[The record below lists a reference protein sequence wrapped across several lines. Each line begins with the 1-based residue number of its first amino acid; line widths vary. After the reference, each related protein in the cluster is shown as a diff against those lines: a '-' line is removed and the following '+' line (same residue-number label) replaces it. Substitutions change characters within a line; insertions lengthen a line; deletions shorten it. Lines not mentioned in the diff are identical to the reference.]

1 MRFVAGGAPWR
12 SCWPGHQC
20 WRGAVK
26 TGQAPRW
33 SCWPEQVLAGAGAG
47 RGSVGRGAAAERH
60 LEDAGRGAAAERHLE
75 DDGRG
80 AVANSHR
87 EDDGRGAVAKSHRE
101 ATAGGSA
108 NTAAS
113 GRDCWPGRCGRA
125 RPPLQKSKGGQC
137 DQRTASISAQIASE
151 RTASVLCAD
160 CRRRGLEF
168 EGDFCQEVDL
178 CLRIYALPAEVFRTI
193 YKVVLAIPSVR
204 VVLFVEEVVYNSGE
218 GNAGAAL

>member
-1 MRFVAGGAPWR
+1 MLLAGR
-12 SCWPGHQC
+12 REDWPG
-20 WRGAVK
+20 AEV
-26 TGQAPRW
+26 
-33 SCWPEQVLAGAGAG
+33 ELLARAGAG
-47 RGSVGRGAAAERH
+47 RGAVAKRLARPLWRRGWRGAVAKSHR
-60 LEDAGRGAAAERHLE
+60 EDAGRGA
-75 DDGRG
+75 
-80 AVANSHR
+80 VAKSHR

-108 NTAAS
+108 NAAAS

-125 RPPLQKSKGGQC
+125 RPPVQNSKGGQC

-168 EGDFCQEVDL
+168 EGDFCQEIDL

>member
-1 MRFVAGGAPWR
+1 M
-12 SCWPGHQC
+12 
-20 WRGAVK
+20 K
-26 TGQAPRW
+26 TAQAPRW
-33 SCWPEQVLAGAGAG
+33 SCWPGQVLAGAPWRRAIGKQLRAEVPIRQHREETAG
-47 RGSVGRGAAAERH
+47 QA
-60 LEDAGRGAAAERHLE
+60 
-75 DDGRG
+75 
-80 AVANSHR
+80 AVAKR
-87 EDDGRGAVAKSHRE
+87 LARPLWRRGWRGAVAKRHRE

-108 NTAAS
+108 NAAAS

-137 DQRTASISAQIASE
+137 DQRTASISTQIAGE

>member
-12 SCWPGHQC
+12 SCWPGH
-20 WRGAVK
+20 R
-26 TGQAPRW
+26 
-33 SCWPEQVLAGAGAG
+33 CWPG
-47 RGSVGRGAAAERH
+47 RCGEEA
-60 LEDAGRGAAAERHLE
+60 
-75 DDGRG
+75 
-80 AVANSHR
+80 
-87 EDDGRGAVAKSHRE
+87 GRGAVAKSHRE

-108 NTAAS
+108 NAAAS

-137 DQRTASISAQIASE
+137 DQRTASISAQIAGE

-218 GNAGAAL
+218 GDAGAAL

>member
-1 MRFVAGGAPWR
+1 MLAKPEYFSPPNEV
-12 SCWPGHQC
+12 CC

-33 SCWPEQVLAGAGAG
+33 SCWPGQVLAGAPWRRAIWKMMARVPRRSAIGKMMAGALWR
-47 RGSVGRGAAAERH
+47 RGW
-60 LEDAGRGAAAERHLE
+60 
-75 DDGRG
+75 
-80 AVANSHR
+80 
-87 EDDGRGAVAKSHRE
+87 RGAVAKRHRE
-101 ATAGGSA
+101 ATVGGSVNA
-108 NTAAS
+108 AAS

-125 RPPLQKSKGGQC
+125 RPPVQNSKGGQC
-137 DQRTASISAQIASE
+137 DQRTASISAQIAGE

>member
-1 MRFVAGGAPWR
+1 MLAKPEYFSPPNEV
-12 SCWPGHQC
+12 CC

-47 RGSVGRGAAAERH
+47 RGSCWPGQVLARVPRRSAIRKMMAGALWRRGW
-60 LEDAGRGAAAERHLE
+60 
-75 DDGRG
+75 
-80 AVANSHR
+80 
-87 EDDGRGAVAKSHRE
+87 RGAVAKRHRE

-125 RPPLQKSKGGQC
+125 RPPVQNSKGGQC
-137 DQRTASISAQIASE
+137 DQRTASISAQIAGK

>member
-1 MRFVAGGAPWR
+1 MEELLAGTSVLAGSPVKT
-12 SCWPGHQC
+12 GQ
-20 WRGAVK
+20 GAVK

-33 SCWPEQVLAGAGAG
+33 SCWPGQVLAGVPRR
-47 RGSVGRGAAAERH
+47 RGW
-60 LEDAGRGAAAERHLE
+60 
-75 DDGRG
+75 
-80 AVANSHR
+80 
-87 EDDGRGAVAKSHRE
+87 RGAVAKRHRE

-108 NTAAS
+108 NAAAS

-125 RPPLQKSKGGQC
+125 RPPVQNSKGGQC
-137 DQRTASISAQIASE
+137 DQRTASISAQIAGE

>member
-1 MRFVAGGAPWR
+1 MARVPRR
-12 SCWPGHQC
+12 SAIW
-20 WRGAVK
+20 K
-26 TGQAPRW
+26 MM
-33 SCWPEQVLAGAGAG
+33 AGALWR
-47 RGSVGRGAAAERH
+47 RGW
-60 LEDAGRGAAAERHLE
+60 
-75 DDGRG
+75 
-80 AVANSHR
+80 
-87 EDDGRGAVAKSHRE
+87 RGAVAKSHRE

-108 NTAAS
+108 NTAASGRDCWPGRCGEEAGRGAVAKSHLEATAGGSANAAAS

-137 DQRTASISAQIASE
+137 DQRTASISAQIAGERTASISAQIASE

-168 EGDFCQEVDL
+168 EGDFCQEIDL

-218 GNAGAAL
+218 GNAGGAL

>member
-1 MRFVAGGAPWR
+1 MRFVAG
-12 SCWPGHQC
+12 
-20 WRGAVK
+20 
-26 TGQAPRW
+26 
-33 SCWPEQVLAGAGAG
+33 
-47 RGSVGRGAAAERH
+47 
-60 LEDAGRGAAAERHLE
+60 
-75 DDGRG
+75 RG
-80 AVANSHR
+80 AVAERLARTPWQNCRS
-87 EDDGRGAVAKSHRE
+87 AVAKMQMHRRIVAGPPQSTIGKKLPSGAPMPSSTKRHRE

-108 NTAAS
+108 NAAAS

-137 DQRTASISAQIASE
+137 DQRTASISAQIAGE

>member
-1 MRFVAGGAPWR
+1 MAGR
-12 SCWPGHQC
+12 REDWPGAEVELLA
-20 WRGAVK
+20 RAGA
-26 TGQAPRW
+26 GQAPRW
-33 SCWPEQVLAGAGAG
+33 NCWPGQVLAGAPWRRAIGKMMARVPRRSAIWKMMARVPRRSAIWKMMAGALWR
-47 RGSVGRGAAAERH
+47 RGW
-60 LEDAGRGAAAERHLE
+60 
-75 DDGRG
+75 
-80 AVANSHR
+80 
-87 EDDGRGAVAKSHRE
+87 RGAVAKRHRE

-108 NTAAS
+108 NAAAS

-125 RPPLQKSKGGQC
+125 RPPVQNSKGGQC
-137 DQRTASISAQIASE
+137 DQRTASISAQIAGE

>member
-1 MRFVAGGAPWR
+1 MLAKPEYFSPPNEV
-12 SCWPGHQC
+12 CC

-26 TGQAPRW
+26 TGQAPMW
-33 SCWPEQVLAGAGAG
+33 SCWPGQVLAGAPWRRAIWKMMAGAPWR
-47 RGSVGRGAAAERH
+47 RGWRSAIRKMMAGALWRRGW
-60 LEDAGRGAAAERHLE
+60 RGT
-75 DDGRG
+75 
-80 AVANSHR
+80 
-87 EDDGRGAVAKSHRE
+87 VAKSHRE
-101 ATAGGSA
+101 ATAGGNA
-108 NTAAS
+108 NAAAS

-125 RPPLQKSKGGQC
+125 RPPVQNSKGGQC
-137 DQRTASISAQIASE
+137 DQRTASISAQIAGE

>member
-1 MRFVAGGAPWR
+1 MRFVAGR
-12 SCWPGHQC
+12 D
-20 WRGAVK
+20 AVAK
-26 TGQAPRW
+26 RL
-33 SCWPEQVLAGAGAG
+33 V
-47 RGSVGRGAAAERH
+47 RGAAVEERH
-60 LEDAGRGAAAERHLE
+60 REN
-75 DDGRG
+75 
-80 AVANSHR
+80 VA
-87 EDDGRGAVAKSHRE
+87 GRGAVAKSHRD

-108 NTAAS
+108 NAAAS

-125 RPPLQKSKGGQC
+125 RPPVQNSKGGQC

>member
-1 MRFVAGGAPWR
+1 MLAKPECFSPPNEV
-12 SCWPGHQC
+12 CC

-33 SCWPEQVLAGAGAG
+33 SCWPGQVLAGALWR
-47 RGSVGRGAAAERH
+47 RGW
-60 LEDAGRGAAAERHLE
+60 
-75 DDGRG
+75 
-80 AVANSHR
+80 
-87 EDDGRGAVAKSHRE
+87 RGAVAKSHRE
-101 ATAGGSA
+101 ATVGGSA
-108 NTAAS
+108 NAAAS

-137 DQRTASISAQIASE
+137 DQRTASISAQIAGE

>member
-1 MRFVAGGAPWR
+1 MLAKPEYFSPPNEVC
-12 SCWPGHQC
+12 CWPRC
-20 WRGAVK
+20 RGEAPCERRRRGEAPSGSNCGRK
-26 TGQAPRW
+26 CQA
-33 SCWPEQVLAGAGAG
+33 
-47 RGSVGRGAAAERH
+47 
-60 LEDAGRGAAAERHLE
+60 
-75 DDGRG
+75 
-80 AVANSHR
+80 
-87 EDDGRGAVAKSHRE
+87 
-101 ATAGGSA
+101 
-108 NTAAS
+108 AAS

>member
-1 MRFVAGGAPWR
+1 M
-12 SCWPGHQC
+12 
-20 WRGAVK
+20 K

-33 SCWPEQVLAGAGAG
+33 SCWPGQVLAGVPRRSAIWKMMAGALWR
-47 RGSVGRGAAAERH
+47 RGW
-60 LEDAGRGAAAERHLE
+60 
-75 DDGRG
+75 
-80 AVANSHR
+80 
-87 EDDGRGAVAKSHRE
+87 RGAVAKSHRE

-108 NTAAS
+108 NAAAS

-125 RPPLQKSKGGQC
+125 RPPVQNSQGGQC
-137 DQRTASISAQIASE
+137 DQRTASISAQIACEWTASISAQITGE